1 MIQQQAYQMSSQYS
15 SMISSLASLSV
26 EDKLWHLNNNMNIEA
41 NEDNLESLVHKLESL
56 KFDQIMT
63 IYTITITPPAAM
75 AAGLREQ
82 SEEGLRCYYKQM
94 AKDLHPDKCVHPKAK
109 EAFQKMKMVVDDLV
123 RRF

>member
-1 MIQQQAYQMSSQYS
+1 
-15 SMISSLASLSV
+15 MISSLASLSV

-75 AAGLREQ
+75 AAGLRE
-82 SEEGLRCYYKQM
+82 
-94 AKDLHPDKCVHPKAK
+94 
-109 EAFQKMKMVVDDLV
+109 
-123 RRF
+123 